1 MTKATND
8 KINAIVKKLEDLL
21 RSEFAKC
28 ETVDGNFS
36 SGDQTY
42 HLYKITAPEE
52 YGALIIARDWYD
64 GLYMAQ
70 FECAEGKLDIFFGF
84 ATKQRDTIR
93 WRYYHENGEYI
104 QGQLDDWFLSEQSSK
119 TMTTIIDGTG
129 VCKDGHEG
137 HYFHTIH
144 RKPQNL
150 YGMNADDAVKDIADV
165 YSISE
170 EAAKAAITKQTLLKG
185 DYDLARFWCGFDL
198 PEPEEDEDEDGRKS
212 YDNCEEYINS
222 LDNETLVEIF
232 DEMDDKFNCWCTP
245 SYAIICEIA
254 EAMNKKE
261 A

>member
-1 MTKATND
+1 MRNNT
-8 KINAIVKKLEDLL
+8 INSIVKKLEDLL

-52 YGALIIARDWYD
+52 YGTLIIARDWFN

-70 FECAEGKLDIFFGF
+70 FECADGKVDIFFGF
-84 ATKQRDTIR
+84 ATKQKDTIR
-93 WRYYHENGEYI
+93 WRYYHENGKYI
-104 QGQLDDWFLSEQSSK
+104 QGQLDDWFLSEQASK

-129 VCKDGHEG
+129 VGKDGHEG
-137 HYFHTIH
+137 HYFNTIH

-150 YGMNADDAVKDIADV
+150 YGMNADEAVKEIADV
-165 YSISE
+165 YSISKE
-170 EAAKAAITKQTLLKG
+170 CAKAAIMKQTMLKG
-185 DYDLARFWCGFDL
+185 DYDIVRFWSGVSI
-198 PEPEEDEDEDGRKS
+198 PEPEEDEDGRKE
-212 YDNCEEYINS
+212 YDNCEDYVNS
-222 LDNETLVEIF
+222 MSIESLVEIF
-232 DEMDDKFNCWCTP
+232 DNMDCRCDAWCTP

-254 EAMNKKE
+254 EAIKKE